1 MITPNSKII
10 LLKSPIELDN
20 NNQLTFSNA
29 NSQYSYFYN
38 LPKKVLE
45 EATFQRKDNVL
56 RFETNETDFTFDD
69 VLLYNYCMYQ
79 NTSYGDKWFYAFIV
93 NCTYLNNGAV
103 AIELKTDVFQTW
115 QFDITWK
122 QSFVEREHIAK
133 SADVAGANTIPENV
147 ELGEY
152 SNITNVDMSYTS
164 FNYCVA
170 VSEDILRSDETIYH
184 NKYNGI
190 ISGLTYIVLQDEAD
204 VNYFIFRYNQ
214 AGKINAIMSLFMIPN
229 GYVGAGNYSTD
240 ATGLIHYKYISSSN
254 TTFELG
260 DVTITKP
267 TIIGESGNGY
277 TPVNKKL
284 LTFPYIALVADNNA
298 GTNVVY
304 HFEDFTAIEGSPAN
318 RITFNAYGTISAGCN
333 IKIVPRNYKHIAY
346 NYNESF
352 NGAKIPIASWT
363 NDVYTNWLTQNGVN
377 IGVGIAGS
385 LVSTATG
392 FATANAIGTSSGIL
406 GIAQSIG
413 TIYEHSII
421 PNQVEGNITSSDTM
435 FSLGKI
441 APTFY
446 IRSIKVE
453 YARII
458 DNYFAMYGYKTNLL
472 KIPNT
477 NNRSNWNYVKTINA
491 NLIGDIPQN
500 DMQEIKQMFD
510 NGITLWHNA
519 THFLDYSQSN
529 N

>member
-20 NNQLTFSNA
+20 NNQLTFSNTSA
-29 NSQYSYFYN
+29 QYNYFYG
-38 LPKKVLE
+38 LPKKELE
-45 EATFQRKDNVL
+45 EATFQRKDNML

-79 NTSYGDKWFYAFIV
+79 NTSYGDKWFYAFV
-93 NCTYLNNGAV
+93 TNCTYLNNGAV

-133 SADVAGANTIPENV
+133 SSDVSGANTIPENV

-170 VSEDILRSDETIYH
+170 VSEDLLRSDETIYH

-204 VNYFIFRYNQ
+204 VNYLIFRYNQ
-214 AGKINAIMSLFMIPN
+214 AGKINAIMSLFMIPS
-229 GYVGAGNYSTD
+229 GYVSAGNYSTD

-277 TPVNKKL
+277 IPVNKKL

-298 GTNVVY
+298 GTNVIY
-304 HFEDFTAIEGSPAN
+304 HIEDFTAIEGSPAN

-377 IGVGIAGS
+377 IGVGILGS
-385 LVSTATG
+385 GVSTGAGFMTG
-392 FATANAIGTSSGIL
+392 NAVGVASGIL

-441 APTFY
+441 APSFY
-446 IRSIKVE
+446 VRTIKVE

-458 DNYFAMYGYKTNLL
+458 DNYFTMYGYKTNLL

-519 THFLDYSQSN
+519 SHFLDYSQSN